1 MRLTVLDRG
10 SIASRFVSIGFLV
23 VGLIVVATAVSAG
36 RLSANEIRPEA
47 AASPGRN
54 KTADRGS
61 AEDLL
66 EAERQG
72 LVAVRFI
79 PADSRSAQVIVT
91 NRTKKPL
98 TLRLPAAFVGVPV
111 LAQIGGGPMGNAG
124 FGNAGANAPPQTVG
138 GGGFMGA
145 GGGGGGFGGMPAGG
159 AFSIPPEKTRVVK
172 VRTVCLEHGKP
183 EPRPRHS
190 YRLDRFES
198 FSSDPALRGV
208 MESLSRNEIGSQVAQ
223 AAAWHLSSGLT
234 WERIA
239 DERIDHVV
247 DEDEPYFTEAEI
259 LAARQVVE
267 VAKRAVGQKNSSRS
281 VTGPTE

>member
-1 MRLTVLDRG
+1 MRLTLLDRG

-36 RLSANEIRPEA
+36 RSAANELRSESA
-47 AASPGRN
+47 SSPGRN
-54 KTADRGS
+54 VTADRGS
-61 AEDLL
+61 AADLL

-111 LAQIGGGPMGNAG
+111 LAQMGGGPMGNAG

-138 GGGFMGA
+138 GGGFMGG

-208 MESLSRNEIGSQVAQ
+208 MESLSRHEISSQVAQ
-223 AAAWHLSSGLT
+223 AAAWHLSSGLS
-234 WERIA
+234 WERLA
-239 DERIDHVV
+239 DERIDHVI
-247 DEDEPYFTEAEI
+247 DEDEPFFTEAEI
-259 LAARQVVE
+259 LAARQVVS
-267 VAKRAVGQKNSSRS
+267 VVLDSRRASDEARQAASGLR
-281 VTGPTE
+281 

>member
-1 MRLTVLDRG
+1 MRLTRLSPWNV
-10 SIASRFVSIGFLV
+10 ASRLMSSGLLAIGLLAAAT
-23 VGLIVVATAVSAG
+23 GGATA
-36 RLSANEIRPEA
+36 LLFANEIRPESA
-47 AASPGRN
+47 AGPGKSMTPDRN
-54 KTADRGS
+54 S
-61 AEDLL
+61 AGDLL
-66 EAERQG
+66 EAERNG

-79 PADSRSAQVIVT
+79 PADSRSAKVIVT

-111 LAQIGGGPMGNAG
+111 LAQVGGGPMGNAG
-124 FGNAGANAPPQTVG
+124 FGNAGMGAAPQTVG

-145 GGGGGGFGGMPAGG
+145 GGGGGGFGGAPAGG

-183 EPRPRHS
+183 EPRPRYS
-190 YRLDRFES
+190 YRLDRFDS
-198 FSSDPALRGV
+198 FSSDPALQGV
-208 MESLSRNEIGSQVAQ
+208 LESLSRGEISSQVAQ

-234 WERIA
+234 WEQIA

-247 DEDEPYFTEAEI
+247 DEDEPYFTAAEI

-267 VAKRAVGQKNSSRS
+267 VAKRAAGQKNSSRS